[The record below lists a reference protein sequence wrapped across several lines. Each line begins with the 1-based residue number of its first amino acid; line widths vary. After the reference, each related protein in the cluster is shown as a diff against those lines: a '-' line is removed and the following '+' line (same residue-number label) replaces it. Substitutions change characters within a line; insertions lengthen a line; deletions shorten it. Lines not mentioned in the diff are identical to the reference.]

1 MPGGRPAGR
10 RRKSR
15 LRRLGR
21 GWRFAIIIVLA
32 LGVLGADGWWL
43 VRTRDIKELA
53 LARQQTPQAVTAKA
67 VSQAAA
73 LTSAKATFTTQVAGV
88 TTVFGRVSEQLRPQ
102 RVTLTMTTVDGADRF
117 GVTEVVTDSAVFIRA
132 PGLAN
137 SVGRPWISVPVA
149 GLTADPALFE
159 LYQTGSIPTLDAAM
173 IGTATAVRS
182 TGPRTVE
189 GVRTTSYVGTID
201 PALTLQRLTPAERQ
215 LLAPELTSV
224 SGDISFV
231 AWIDAHRNLVKL
243 QMSETTD
250 GVNTVTTVVVTA
262 FNERMH
268 LTVPA
273 LSQVSALTAG
283 DLRTT
288 SNG

>member
-1 MPGGRPAGR
+1 MPRSRPAGR
-10 RRKSR
+10 RRRSR

-21 GWRFAIIIVLA
+21 GWRFGVIIVLA

-43 VRTRDIKELA
+43 VRTRDIRELELA
-53 LARQQTPQAVTAKA
+53 REQTPQAVTAKA

-73 LTSAKATFTTQVAGV
+73 LTSAKATFTTQVAGL

-117 GVTEVVTDSAVFIRA
+117 GVTEVVTDSAVFLRA

-182 TGPRTVE
+182 TGPRIVE
-189 GVRTTSYVGTID
+189 GVRTTRYVGTID
-201 PALTLQRLTPAERQ
+201 PALALRRLTPAERQ

-224 SGDISFV
+224 SGDISFI
-231 AWIDAHRNLVKL
+231 AWIDAHHNLVKL
-243 QMSETTD
+243 QTSATMD
-250 GVNTVTTVVVTA
+250 GLNTVTTVIVTA
-262 FNERMH
+262 FNQRMH

-273 LSQVSALTAG
+273 SSQVSALTAS